1 MSSSVTPKEV
11 YDSYPGADFLAV
23 DPPHVDESF
32 HDYINRQGKHRLR
45 TCGDTLFAFL
55 LFELA
60 DAGNREDAVRMLNT
74 ALNDIVA
81 VRSHIENQGGPH
93 GQ

>member
-1 MSSSVTPKEV
+1 MNNPVTPKEV
-11 YDSYPGADFLAV
+11 YDSYPGADFLNV
-23 DPPHVDESF
+23 DPPHLGESF
-32 HDYINRQGKHRLR
+32 HDYVNRQGKQRLR

-60 DAGNREDAVRMLNT
+60 DAGSRADAVRMLNT
-74 ALNDIVA
+74 AINDIVA
-81 VRSHIENQGGPH
+81 VKSRIENEGGRH